1 MRGRGTIRAGGTRC
15 AGVFSSG
22 NEKALALTLDQLI
35 LIAQH
40 ATDRIR

>member
-1 MRGRGTIRAGGTRC
+1 MTIATG
-15 AGVFSSG
+15 G
-22 NEKALALTLDQLI
+22 NEKALALTLDQLM